1 MLVNGESSEPFFVS
15 RGVRQGCPLP
25 PLLYVI
31 MAKTIASTIR
41 NSPVIDGFSFPGHSC
56 AKLYQYADNTS
67 VFVMSDAALLEVFS
81 LFRRYKLAS
90 GAKLNVTKSHG
101 LLVGSWATRTHRP
114 IQLNWSSQHITIMGA
129 QVSNMESDESWIPPL
144 QKLDAVLS
152 QWLTRRLSYHGR
164 ASVGLWTESFFG
176 TWRLSLYCRAISSRP
191 SIRGFFLLCGSSDA
205 SVWRAPLSRNVLTE
219 VALMWSIFTTKF
231 LRYMLCGCVGWLKM
245 WITHPLSSFAIHYVL
260 RSRDVPWNRYFLLL
274 RLKPRSICCLL
285 FIDRLWFRGLRF
297 HDGWN
302 TASSTLANPTYLHTQ
317 FYRCLF
323 VFCMINFHE
332 WTVLNTDVSPDIVRG
347 VWTSNGRWFGR
358 TSIYGASSDP
368 SEILIG

>member
-152 QWLTRRLSYHGR
+152 QWLTRRLSYHSR
-164 ASVGLWTESFFG
+164 ASVVNLAGPRWAFG
-176 TWRLSLYCRAISSRP
+176 LSLFLVPGVFPCTAVP
-191 SIRGFFLLCGSSDA
+191 SPADHQFVGFFFCVAAATRAFGALLCHA
-205 SVWRAPLSRNVLTE
+205 
-219 VALMWSIFTTKF
+219 
-231 LRYMLCGCVGWLKM
+231 
-245 WITHPLSSFAIHYVL
+245 
-260 RSRDVPWNRYFLLL
+260 
-274 RLKPRSICCLL
+274 
-285 FIDRLWFRGLRF
+285 
-297 HDGWN
+297 
-302 TASSTLANPTYLHTQ
+302 TY
-317 FYRCLF
+317 
-323 VFCMINFHE
+323 
-332 WTVLNTDVSPDIVRG
+332 
-347 VWTSNGRWFGR
+347 
-358 TSIYGASSDP
+358 
-368 SEILIG
+368 